1 MVPSLIA
8 LFVASFLVTVQ
19 SQSPQSGGPQGRGP
33 VVPQQLRDKAA
44 RDGRVRVIVQ
54 LRLPGDGAMASE
66 SAIARQGGAAAV
78 NSRRQDIADARA
90 RVLARMAQGFRETRR
105 FQTVPFVAVEVDAN
119 ALNAL
124 ESSPD
129 VLQVR
134 LDGLMRLSLEASV
147 PRIEG
152 DQVWQVGFNGAG
164 TTVAIIDSGVDAAH
178 PFFGGRVVEEA
189 CFSSTSAGIS
199 QSVCPN
205 GEGAQIGAGAAAP
218 CEFEECL
225 HGTHVAG
232 IAAGNGAPASVPF
245 SGVAPGAEI
254 IAVQVFSSIIDGGL
268 CGGNAP
274 CLGGFES
281 DIIAGLEHVY
291 GLKIGGRNVAAV
303 NMSLGG
309 GDFDTTCDDEPFKP
323 AIDNLR
329 GVGVATIVA
338 SGNNGQPGS
347 LSSPA
352 CISSAISVGA
362 STLDDQ
368 VAWFSN
374 VSPFLSLFAPGDY
387 IVSSIPGD
395 DYAPLSGTSMA
406 SPHVAGAWAV
416 MRQAVPSASI
426 DDLLAAFR
434 NTGQPVTDTRDYAP
448 GTTTVPRIR
457 MFAAL
462 ASLGPITSPAPSLS
476 SVTPLTARAGL
487 PATLTLTGSGFNAL
501 SVVRWNGVDVPT
513 VADSITQLT
522 AQVPAAMVQLGTAQV
537 TVFNPAPGGGTSA
550 ALPVEV
556 MPPPSL
562 SVSATSIGPGANI
575 TVTLTNGFG
584 GHFDWLA
591 LAPAGGADGTYI
603 ASSFVP
609 DGVFN
614 TTWTLQAPT
623 TAGSYEFRLFLNN
636 GFVRVAT
643 SPVFVVDDAVSP
655 VPVLQSMSHTEA
667 VAGSPAFTLT
677 VLGGQFRSHSVVSW
691 NGSPRPTTF
700 VNTTQLTATISA
712 ADLATAGA
720 VPVTVVTPAPG
731 GGTSAALTFTVRPA
745 PSLAVSASSV
755 VAGSNVT
762 VTLSNGLGGS
772 LDWIAFAQAGSADNT
787 YVQSMYV
794 GAGVTTTAWTVTAP
808 ATAGTYE
815 FRLFKQGSFI
825 RAATSP
831 SVTVT
836 PPPSPVL
843 TVSPTTV
850 NAGQSIT
857 VTLTNGLGGNLDWL
871 SFAQAGSANN
881 SYVQQTY
888 VGAGVTT
895 RTWTVTAPSTGGS
908 YEFRLFQN
916 GGFVRLATSPVVTV
930 NGPPPPPVLTVSP
943 STVVAGGS
951 VTVTLTNS
959 PGGAQ
964 DFLTFAQ
971 VGSANNAYVQQTLVG
986 AGVTSRTWTVT
997 AASAGQFEFRLFQG
1011 GGFTRLGTSP
1021 TVNVTSSGP
1030 PALTVSASTILAGQ
1044 SVTVTLANGP
1054 GNALDWLAFA
1064 PVGAANNS
1072 YVQFTYVGGGVTNRT
1087 WTVTAP
1093 TTPGQYEFRLFQNGG
1108 FTRLATS
1115 PAVTVQAP
1123 PPPVLTVSTTTAGP
1137 GQTVT
1142 VTLTNGLGGPTD
1154 WLSFAAV
1161 GSAEN
1166 VYVTWTYVG
1175 AGVTTRTWTV
1185 TMPSTPGAYEFRLYR
1200 QASFI
1205 RIATSVAV
1213 QVQ

>member
-1 MVPSLIA
+1 MTRVRASAVVPSLVA
-8 LFVASFLVTVQ
+8 LFVAGFLATVQ
-19 SQSPQSGGPQGRGP
+19 TQSPQAGAPQGRGP
-33 VVPQQLRDKAA
+33 VVPQELKNRAA

-54 LRLPGDGAMASE
+54 LRLPGDGALASE
-66 SAIARQGGAAAV
+66 AAIARQGGAAAV
-78 NSRRQDIADARA
+78 NSRRQDIAEARG

-119 ALNAL
+119 ALAAL

-129 VLQVR
+129 VVQVR

-152 DQVWQVGFNGAG
+152 DQVWQVGYNGAG
-164 TTVAIIDSGVDAAH
+164 TTVAILDSGVDAAH
-178 PFFGGRVVEEA
+178 PFLTGRVVEEA

-205 GEGAQIGAGAAAP
+205 GESTQLGAAAP
-218 CEFEECL
+218 CDFEECL

-232 IAAGNGAPASVPF
+232 IAAGNGATANVPF
-245 SGVAPGAEI
+245 SGVAPAAEL
-254 IAVQVFSSIIDGGL
+254 IAIQVFSEIVDSGL
-268 CGGNAP
+268 CGGAAS

-291 GLKIGGRNVAAV
+291 GLKVGGRNVAAV

-309 GDFDTTCDDEPFKP
+309 GDFDTNCDDEPFKP

-329 GVGVATIVA
+329 GLGVATIVA

-347 LSSPA
+347 LSSPG

-362 STLDDQ
+362 TTLDDQ

-395 DYAPLSGTSMA
+395 DFAPLSGTSMA
-406 SPHVAGAWAV
+406 APHVAGAWAV
-416 MRQAVPSASI
+416 MRQAVPSMSV

-434 NTGQPVTDTRDYAP
+434 NTGQPVTDLRDYAP

-462 ASLGPITSPAPSLS
+462 ASIAPITSPLPTLE
-476 SVTPLTARAGL
+476 SVAPLTARAGL
-487 PATLTLTGSGFNAL
+487 PVTLTLTGSGFNAL
-501 SVVRWNGVDVPT
+501 SVARWNGVDVPT
-513 VADSITQLT
+513 FADSITSIT
-522 AQVPAAMVQLGTAQV
+522 AQVPASAVALGTAQV
-537 TVFNPAPGGGTSA
+537 TVFNPAPGGGSSA
-550 ALPVEV
+550 PVSMQV
-556 MPPPSL
+556 LPPPSL
-562 SVSATSIGPGANI
+562 TVSATSIGPGAEI
-575 TVTLTNGFG
+575 TVTLANGFG
-584 GHFDWLA
+584 GHFDWIA
-591 LAPAGGADGTYI
+591 LAPAGAADGTYI
-603 ASSFVP
+603 ASTFIP

-636 GFVRVAT
+636 GFARMAT
-643 SPVFVVDDAVSP
+643 SPSFVVDDAVSP

-677 VLGGQFRSHSVVSW
+677 VLGGQFKSHSVVAW

-712 ADLATAGA
+712 ADLAAAGA

-745 PSLAVSASSV
+745 PSLAVSAASV
-755 VAGSNVT
+755 VAGANVT
-762 VTLSNGLGGS
+762 VTLTNGLGGS
-772 LDWIAFAQAGSADNT
+772 LDWIAFAQTGAADNT
-787 YVQSMYV
+787 
-794 GAGVTTTAWTVTAP
+794 
-808 ATAGTYE
+808 
-815 FRLFKQGSFI
+815 
-825 RAATSP
+825 
-831 SVTVT
+831 
-836 PPPSPVL
+836 
-843 TVSPTTV
+843 
-850 NAGQSIT
+850 
-857 VTLTNGLGGNLDWL
+857 
-871 SFAQAGSANN
+871 
-881 SYVQQTY
+881 YVQQTY

-895 RTWTVTAPSTGGS
+895 RTWTVTAPATAGQ
-908 YEFRLFQN
+908 YEFRLFPN
-916 GGFVRLATSPVVTV
+916 GGFTRLATSPAVTV

-943 STVVAGGS
+943 STVAAGGS
-951 VTVTLTNS
+951 VTVTLTNG

-971 VGSANNAYVQQTLVG
+971 VGSANNTYVQQVLVG

-997 AASAGQFEFRLFQG
+997 AATAGQYEFRLFQG

-1030 PALTVSASTILAGQ
+1030 PSLSVSASTIMAGQ
-1044 SVTVTLANGP
+1044 SVTVTLSNGP

-1093 TTPGQYEFRLFQNGG
+1093 TTPGQYEFRLFLNGG

-1115 PAVTVQAP
+1115 PAVTVQTP
-1123 PPPVLTVSTTTAGP
+1123 PPPVLTVSTATAAP

-1185 TMPSTPGAYEFRLYR
+1185 TMPSTPGNYEFRLYR

-1205 RIATSVAV
+1205 RVATSVAV
-1213 QVQ
+1213 HVQ